1 MKLLIL
7 PLLSLLAANAWS
19 ADPVGM
25 CRFGIGSVDGQPVKV
40 GTMVLT
46 GQEVVASNAAPL
58 RLVCHEAPGITAVLA
73 AGSKGRFA
81 IEADGAGG
89 RQLVLDLEAGAV
101 QMDVTD
107 KAPYSGVR
115 VRGAALDVRVTGT
128 LFVVERTR
136 RDADYVALVRG
147 QVKVGLRPEVAKALG
162 KAGELELLERQGVSA
177 DSASGVG
184 APSALSARPQ
194 IAFAAGL
201 RAAVADQGSGA
212 SDQGTGWDID
222 LGAELTGALLEGND
236 LGEIAGGA
244 AGHLADSPFSALAE
258 DLVSS
263 FAELGAAPEAV
274 VDQVTSAA
282 GAPAPGVSLPSPP
295 PPPPAP

>member
-1 MKLLIL
+1 MRFLIL
-7 PLLSLLAANAWS
+7 PLLATALAA

-25 CRFGIGSVDGQPVKV
+25 WRFGVGSVDGQPARI

-46 GQEVVASNAAPL
+46 GQEVVASDAAPL

-81 IEADGAGG
+81 VEPDAAGG
-89 RQLVLDLEAGAV
+89 RQLIFDLDTGAV
-101 QMDVTD
+101 QLDITD

-115 VRGAALDVRVTGT
+115 VRGAALDVHVTGT

-147 QVKVGLRPEVAKALG
+147 KVRVGLRPEVAKALG
-162 KAGELELLERQGVSA
+162 KAGDLELLERQGVSG
-177 DSASGVG
+177 DTTTGVG
-184 APSALSARPQ
+184 TPTGLSARPQ
-194 IAFAAGL
+194 IAFAASM

-222 LGAELTGALLEGND
+222 LAAELTGAGLEGSGLD
-236 LGEIAGGA
+236 EVAGEAGGI
-244 AGHLADSPFSALAE
+244 PFSEMAE
-258 DLVSS
+258 DLVDS
-263 FAELGAAPEAV
+263 FSELGSAPESIT
-274 VDQVTSAA
+274 DQVTENA
-282 GAPAPGVSLPSPP
+282 GSSGGASSLPL
-295 PPPPAP
+295 PPAPPPR